1 MASFLTAEISA
12 QAIRGNLQ
20 LIRDH
25 IAPGVKICAVVKAD
39 CYGHGLELLVGLI
52 SEKADCL
59 GIATAQEAILLRDL
73 GYERPILMLLP
84 ASAWI
89 NGKELSEALEYV
101 IRENVTLTVA
111 STAELDMIS
120 KAAERVRAD
129 AMVHMKIDSGMTRG
143 GTLPGNAPDLVA
155 YIKHLPNVKLTG
167 MYTHFAVADEADKS
181 FTLNQLAQFK
191 AAVDS
196 CGGHGGLTLHAANS
210 AATLD
215 VPQTHLDMVR
225 PGIAIYG
232 YHPSDEIRNR
242 LPLQPCMRLTSR
254 LIQVKD
260 VLAGSSCGYG
270 LTYTFRRDGRMGIVP
285 IGYGDG
291 YFRSFSNR
299 ATMRVCGV
307 DVPIRGRVSMDQ
319 VIVDL
324 TDVPQARLGEEV
336 EIISPDRNAPHS
348 VENLARIAGT
358 IPYEVTCRLGFRVR
372 RVLVD

>member
-20 LIRDH
+20 LLRDH
-25 IAPGVKICAVVKAD
+25 IATGVKICAVVKAD
-39 CYGHGLELLVGLI
+39 CYGHGLELLLGLLA
-52 SEKADCL
+52 ERADCL
-59 GIATAQEAILLRDL
+59 GVATPQEAMLLRDL

-89 NGKELSEALEYV
+89 NGKELQEVLEYV
-101 IRENVTLTVA
+101 IREGVMLTVA
-111 STAELDMIS
+111 SVGELEMIS
-120 KAAERVRAD
+120 QAAGRVGAD
-129 AMVHMKIDSGMTRG
+129 ATVHVKIDSGMTRG
-143 GTLPGNAPDLVA
+143 GTLPGNAAEL
-155 YIKHLPNVKLTG
+155 IEHIRSLENVRLTG
-167 MYTHFAVADEADKS
+167 LYTHFAVADDPDKS
-181 FTLNQLAQFK
+181 FTLNQLSQFL
-191 AAVDS
+191 AAVNS
-196 CGGHGGLTLHAANS
+196 CGGHAGLTLHAANS
-210 AATLD
+210 AATID
-215 VPQTHLDMVR
+215 VPESHLDMVR
-225 PGIAIYG
+225 PGIAVYG
-232 YHPSDEIRNR
+232 YQPSDTIQTR
-242 LPLQPCMRLTSR
+242 LPLQPCLRLTSR

-260 VLAGSSCGYG
+260 VPVGSSCGYG
-270 LTYTFRRDGRMGIVP
+270 LTYTFRRDGRTGLVP

-291 YFRSFSNR
+291 YFRSFSNN

-324 TDVPQARLGEEV
+324 TDLPQANVGDEV
-336 EIISPDRNAPHS
+336 EIISPDPAAPHS